1 LLQTLAPQSPFD
13 HAAFDEQ
20 VMSTYGRFPL
30 ALVKGDGCQ
39 VWDDQGRE
47 YLDFVAGIATCALG
61 HAHPAMVAA
70 VTQQMQQLAHV
81 SNLYYIPVQGE
92 LAAWLVQHSCADRV
106 FFCNS
111 GAEANEGAIKLAR
124 KYGHTKLGIESPVII
139 TAQASF
145 HGRTLATITATG
157 QPKYQQNFSPLVP
170 GFHYVPYN
178 DFAAITA
185 AVATLDQEQRQ
196 VAAILLEPL
205 QGEGGVHPGQVEYF
219 QQVRQLCDRTG
230 ILLILDEVQ
239 TGLGRTGTYWGY
251 EQLGIEPDVFTSAK
265 GLGGGVPI
273 GALLCQKFCDVFQPG
288 DHASTFG
295 GNPLACAVSLAVCQQ
310 VEQQDL
316 LHNAQMR
323 GEQLRAGLQL
333 LLTQYPQHLQEVRGW
348 GLIDGLELR
357 ADSPL
362 TAGDL
367 VKAAMAKGLL
377 LVPAGSQVLRFVPPL
392 IVTAAEIDRALQIL
406 AAVLQE
412 LD

>member
-1 LLQTLAPQSPFD
+1 MFQAVAAPSVFD
-13 HAAFDEQ
+13 TADFDAH
-20 VMSTYGRFPL
+20 VMATYGRFPL
-30 ALVKGDGCQ
+30 ALVRGSGCQ

-47 YLDFVAGIATCALG
+47 YLDFVAGIATCSLG

-70 VTQQMQQLAHV
+70 VTQQMQQLTHV

-92 LAAWLVQHSCADRV
+92 LAQWLVQHSCADRV

-124 KYGHTKLGIESPVII
+124 KYAHTRLGIDSPVII

-145 HGRTLATITATG
+145 HGRTMATVTATG

-178 DFAAITA
+178 DFAALES
-185 AVATLDQEQRQ
+185 AVASLDQNQRQ
-196 VAAILLEPL
+196 VAAIMLEPL
-205 QGEGGVHPGQVEYF
+205 QGEGGVNPGQIQYF
-219 QQVRQLCDRTG
+219 QKVRQLCDRTG

-239 TGLGRTGTYWGY
+239 TGIGRTGQYWGY
-251 EQLGIEPDVFTSAK
+251 ENLGIEPDVFTSAK

-273 GALLCQKFCDVFQPG
+273 GALLCREFCDVFQPG

-295 GNPLACAVSLAVCQQ
+295 GNPLACAVSLAVCRQ
-310 VEQQDL
+310 VEQDNL
-316 LHNAQMR
+316 LANTQLR
-323 GEQLRAGLQL
+323 GEQLRTGLQL
-333 LLTQYPQHLQEVRGW
+333 LLSQYPQHLQEVRGW

-357 ADSPL
+357 VDSPI
-362 TAGDL
+362 TAGDV

-377 LVPAGSQVLRFVPPL
+377 LVPAGTKVLRFVPPL
-392 IVTAAEIDRALQIL
+392 IVTTAEIDRALML
-406 AAVLQE
+406 LELVLQE
-412 LD
+412 LT

>member
-1 LLQTLAPQSPFD
+1 LLPTLATQSPFD
-13 HAAFDEQ
+13 QAAFDEQ

-30 ALVKGDGCQ
+30 ALVKGAGCQ
-39 VWDDQGRE
+39 VWDDQGRQ

-61 HAHPAMVAA
+61 HAHPAMVTA

-124 KYGHTKLGIESPVII
+124 KYGHTKLGIAAPVII

-178 DFAAITA
+178 DFAAIAA
-185 AVATLDQEQRQ
+185 AVASLDQDQRQ

-239 TGLGRTGTYWGY
+239 TGLGRTGKYWGY
-251 EQLGIEPDVFTSAK
+251 QQLGIEPDVFTSAK

-316 LHNAQMR
+316 LHNAQVR
-323 GEQLRAGLQL
+323 GEQLRAGLEL

-348 GLIDGLELR
+348 GLIDGLELQ

-377 LVPAGSQVLRFVPPL
+377 LVPAGPKVLRFVPPL

-406 AAVLQE
+406 AAVL
-412 LD
+412 LDLD

>member
-1 LLQTLAPQSPFD
+1 LLPTLATQSPFD
-13 HAAFDEQ
+13 QAAFDEQ

-30 ALVKGDGCQ
+30 ALVKGAGCQ
-39 VWDDQGRE
+39 VWDDQGRQ

-70 VTQQMQQLAHV
+70 VTQQMQQLTHV

-124 KYGHTKLGIESPVII
+124 KYGHTKLGIASPVII

-178 DFAAITA
+178 DFAAIAA
-185 AVATLDQEQRQ
+185 AVATLDQDQRQ

-239 TGLGRTGTYWGY
+239 TGLGRTGKYWGY

-316 LHNAQMR
+316 LHNAQVR
-323 GEQLRAGLQL
+323 GEQLRAGLEL

-348 GLIDGLELR
+348 GLIDGLELQ

-377 LVPAGSQVLRFVPPL
+377 LVPAGPKVLRFVPPL
-392 IVTAAEIDRALQIL
+392 IVTAAEIDRAVQIL
-406 AAVLQE
+406 ANLLSD